1 MTHSSGT
8 GPSPGTLALEPAL
21 QTIGASLLSEVRN
34 QETKGRISDVFY
46 DRLMELS
53 TRDEKLKVEL
63 FRFVDA
69 LPALKTPES
78 VARHLSEYLVRPD
91 VQLPPGG
98 AQLINFLGSNLPA
111 LLPRLIHECG
121 AELEGGVVFEER
133 GAAATLRHGGQ
144 LFTLVEEVA

>member
-8 GPSPGTLALEPAL
+8 GPSPGMLALEPAL
-21 QTIGASLLSEVRN
+21 QTIGAALLSEVRN

-111 LLPRLIHECG
+111 RLVLERLDLLEHERIIGMRLVDDQH
-121 AELEGGVVFEER
+121 F
-133 GAAATLRHGGQ
+133 
-144 LFTLVEEVA
+144 